1 MASNLYRLYKKFQN
15 RRSNT
20 LVFLGI
26 FSFFLMVITALI
38 LISSAV
44 SIVAFVVVEG
54 FTYKNNQV
62 PEIITNAIS
71 NLIVA
76 LAIYELQRALS
87 HELRKPAIGE
97 VTHILRRSTPR
108 FIVVVCVALSLEGLI
123 FVIKFGQTGS
133 AELLLY
139 PALIILSAAILLV
152 CLGLFL
158 KFTPEETVARTLTE
172 EVRHPETRAP
182 DTVSRTLTEELSH
195 PKSATYR
202 GRGKTKKE
210 D

>member
-1 MASNLYRLYKKFQN
+1 M
-15 RRSNT
+15 
-20 LVFLGI
+20 FLGV
-26 FSFFLMVITALI
+26 FSLFLMVVTALI

-44 SIVAFVVVEG
+44 SVAAYVIIEG
-54 FTYKNNQV
+54 FTYPNNEI
-62 PEIITNAIS
+62 PEVITNAIS

-123 FVIKFGQTGS
+123 FVIKFGQTGK
-133 AELLLY
+133 AELLVY
-139 PALIILSAAILLV
+139 PALIILAAAILLI

-158 KFTPEETVARTLTE
+158 RFAPEETVAGHLVE
-172 EVRHPETRAP
+172 EVKNPEPNIAI
-182 DTVSRTLTEELSH
+182 STEKNPGP
-195 PKSATYR
+195 PK
-202 GRGKTKKE
+202 K
-210 D
+210 